1 MWTHTSGVT
10 DRKEDVTEFLLV
22 WGTDRDWRKCFC
34 PKKGPKKISQ
44 IYKSIDIG
52 QDIHALSLSLP
63 FFPSFSLFLSLSFSL
78 SIYQYISL
86 FHWLSFSIQSHTN
99 RRIKHTDTHSIIALH
114 CNCTYVFNHYQFN
127 NKKYVF
133 FMYFTDYK
141 YVIYLYIHIYIYPS
155 TMSIYLHIG
164 THMYMY
170 IYIPYPCTYQ
180 SIYPSNSL
188 PMYLSIS
195 LLASPSL

>member
-63 FFPSFSLFLSLSFSL
+63 FSLSLLFSIYL
-78 SIYQYISL
+78 SIYLCIYLSL
-86 FHWLSFSIQSHTN
+86 FHSLSFSIQSHTN

-141 YVIYLYIHIYIYPS
+141 YVIYLYISINHVYLSTYWYTYVHVYSYTLSLHLSIYIS
-155 TMSIYLHIG
+155 V
-164 THMYMY
+164 
-170 IYIPYPCTYQ
+170 
-180 SIYPSNSL
+180 
-188 PMYLSIS
+188 
-195 LLASPSL
+195 